1 MIATITIILLVLITT
16 FLSVTL
22 FFSLKRINQYE
33 DLLVEIEQIIKFS
46 SQKMKIVDDK
56 VSFESDDE
64 VGFFFEQI
72 KSIQELLGNI
82 FDEGENNG

>member
-1 MIATITIILLVLITT
+1 MIATKTIILLVLITT

-56 VSFESDDE
+56 GTFESDDE